1 MEDSALITG
10 IHVINAIT
18 VFLSN
23 KNDKRSTIGFFQKHL
38 KKSYQPQAFQRLI
51 VTTE

>member
-1 MEDSALITG
+1 MKKNHVTLKTGVMMEDSALITG

-38 KKSYQPQAFQRLI
+38 
-51 VTTE
+51 